1 MKIVSANELNE
12 NLNVYLEQAQAEQII
27 VELDNGA
34 RLQLSTYDTKPQ
46 KKGGISGMI
55 AERPAPY
62 HVSTPT
68 HLFPF
73 EQTVLDDL
81 MEKLDSHDAPTRHQ
95 AFYNLIQ
102 MGETGT
108 QSLVQHHDKLYAML
122 EDEQKEEPVM
132 GIDNSATQET
142 SKTAKRKLTAN
153 ELRHS
158 GLIGLWKDH
167 DNGGF
172 EDSTAY
178 ARYLREQAW
187 KR

>member
-12 NLNVYLEQAQAEQII
+12 NLKTYLEQAQTEQII
-27 VELDNGA
+27 VELDNGT
-34 RLQLSTYDTKPQ
+34 RLQLSTYDTKPK

-55 AERPAPY
+55 AERPALY

-68 HLFPF
+68 HLFPV

-81 MEKLDSHDAPTRHQ
+81 MKKLDSHDAPTRHQ
-95 AFYNLIQ
+95 ALYHLIQ

-108 QSLVQHHDKLYAML
+108 QSLVKHHDKLYAML
-122 EDEQKEEPVM
+122 EDEQKEEPAS
-132 GIDNSATQET
+132 GISGSVVQET
-142 SKTAKRKLTAN
+142 TKTAKRKLTAN

-167 DNGGF
+167 DNDGF